1 MHRARIE
8 ALNARHATIE
18 GMIADE
24 TLRPLPDTARISRL
38 KREKLKVKEQI
49 REIQ

>member
-1 MHRARIE
+1 MPRARIE

-24 TLRPLPDTARISRL
+24 TLRPIPDTARISRL

-49 REIQ
+49 ADLR